1 MTCCPKIGY
10 KGSAGNAAGPVWRAV
25 FIGRDFLTKKGRQAM
40 AVFLPYFYL
49 VLAILFEVIATTS
62 LKASD
67 TLTRPVPTVIM
78 LVSYLVCFVFMSL
91 VMRWLPVGVTYALW
105 SGLGIV
111 LITLVAWYRFG
122 EVLDGPALIG
132 IGLIIAGIVVIQVF
146 SRSSLHQ

>member
-1 MTCCPKIGY
+1 
-10 KGSAGNAAGPVWRAV
+10 
-25 FIGRDFLTKKGRQAM
+25 M
-40 AVFLPYFYL
+40 AVFLPYVYL

-122 EVLDGPALIG
+122 EVLDGPAMIG

-146 SRSSLHQ
+146 SRTSLHQ

>member
-1 MTCCPKIGY
+1 
-10 KGSAGNAAGPVWRAV
+10 
-25 FIGRDFLTKKGRQAM
+25 M

-122 EVLDGPALIG
+122 EVLDWPALVG
-132 IGLIIAGIVVIQVF
+132 IGLIVAGIVVIQVF
-146 SRSSLHQ
+146 SRTSLHG